1 MAIKKQSSYLTLG
14 KTWKIIIPLFL
25 AVSAINLTT
34 CVPLAIAQEQR
45 MKTITVTGQGI
56 VSIPTTMTQI
66 QLGVEAQGK
75 TAQEVQQVV
84 AQRSAKVVEL
94 LKSRNVEKLQTTG
107 ISLNPIYNYQNN
119 QQNIT
124 GYMATNTVSFRV
136 KTATAGNILDE
147 AVQAGASQINGV
159 SFIASDN
166 DIAIAQEQALR
177 QATQEAQAQANI
189 VLGALNLTSKGIA
202 NVQINS
208 INRPMPRPLMVNARV
223 AKMDAAPAVT
233 PVEGGE
239 QEIEASVTLAISY

>member
-1 MAIKKQSSYLTLG
+1 MAIQKQSSYFSLG

-136 KTATAGNILDE
+136 KTETAGNILDE
-147 AVQAGASQINGV
+147 AVQAGASQINGI

-166 DIAIAQEQALR
+166 DIAIAQQQALR
-177 QATQEAQAQANI
+177 QATQEAQDQADI
-189 VLGALNLTSKGIA
+189 VLGALNLTRKGIA

-223 AKMDAAPAVT
+223 AKMDAAPPVT

>member
-1 MAIKKQSSYLTLG
+1 MAMKNLSGYLISG
-14 KTWKIIIPLFL
+14 NTWKIIIPLFL
-25 AVSAINLTT
+25 TVSTINLIT
-34 CVPLAIAQEQR
+34 CVPFATAQEQR
-45 MKTITVTGQGI
+45 MKTLTVTGQGI

-75 TAQEVQQVV
+75 TAQEVQQIV
-84 AQRSAKVVEL
+84 AQRSANVMEL

-136 KTATAGNILDE
+136 KTETAGNILDE
-147 AVQAGASQINGV
+147 AVKAGASQINGV
-159 SFIASDN
+159 SFIASDS
-166 DIAIAQEQALR
+166 DIAIAQQQALQ
-177 QATQEAQAQANI
+177 QATQEAQEQADI
-189 VLGALNLTSKGIA
+189 VLAALNLSRKGIA

-208 INRPMPRPLMVNARV
+208 INRPMPRPLMMNARF
-223 AKMDAAPAVT
+223 AKMDAAPAT

-239 QEIEASVTLAISY
+239 QEIQASVTLEISY

>member
-1 MAIKKQSSYLTLG
+1 MTIKKQSSYFTSG
-14 KTWKIIIPLFL
+14 KTWKILIPLFL

-45 MKTITVTGQGI
+45 MKTLTVTGQGI
-56 VSIPTTMTQI
+56 ISIPTTMTQI
-66 QLGVEAQGK
+66 QLGVEADGK

-124 GYMATNTVSFRV
+124 GYRATNTVSFRV

-177 QATQEAQAQANI
+177 EATQAAQAQANV

-202 NVQINS
+202 SVQINS
-208 INRPMPRPLMVNARV
+208 INRPMPRPFMMNVRE
-223 AKMDAAPAVT
+223 AKMDTAPAT

-239 QEIEASVTLAISY
+239 QEIEASVTLQISY

>member
-1 MAIKKQSSYLTLG
+1 MAIQKQSSYFTLG

-147 AVQAGASQINGV
+147 AVQAGASQINGI

>member
-1 MAIKKQSSYLTLG
+1 
-14 KTWKIIIPLFL
+14 
-25 AVSAINLTT
+25 
-34 CVPLAIAQEQR
+34 
-45 MKTITVTGQGI
+45 MKTLTVTGQGI

-66 QLGVEAQGK
+66 QLGVEADGK

-124 GYMATNTVSFRV
+124 GYRATNTVSFRV
-136 KTATAGNILDE
+136 KTETAGNILDE
-147 AVQAGASQINGV
+147 AVQAGASQINGI
-159 SFIASDN
+159 SFIASEN
-166 DIAIAQEQALR
+166 DIAIAQQQALR
-177 QATQEAQAQANI
+177 QATQEAQAQADI

-202 NVQINS
+202 SVQINS

-223 AKMDAAPAVT
+223 AKMDAAPAT

-239 QEIEASVTLAISY
+239 QEIEASVTLQISY

>member
-1 MAIKKQSSYLTLG
+1 MTIKKQSSYFTSG
-14 KTWKIIIPLFL
+14 KTWKMLIPLFL
-25 AVSAINLTT
+25 AFSAISLTT
-34 CVPLAIAQEQR
+34 YVPLAIAQEQR

-56 VSIPTTMTQI
+56 ISIPTTMTQI
-66 QLGVEAQGK
+66 QLGVEADGK
-75 TAQEVQQVV
+75 TAQEVQKVV

-124 GYMATNTVSFRV
+124 GYRATNTVSFRV

-147 AVQAGASQINGV
+147 AVQAGASQINGI

-177 QATQEAQAQANI
+177 EATQAAQAQANV

-202 NVQINS
+202 SVQINS
-208 INRPMPRPLMVNARV
+208 INRPMPRPLMMNARE
-223 AKMDAAPAVT
+223 AKMDAAPAT

-239 QEIEASVTLAISY
+239 QEIEASVTLQISY

>member
-1 MAIKKQSSYLTLG
+1 MAIKKQSSYFTLG
-14 KTWKIIIPLFL
+14 KTWKILIPLFL
-25 AVSAINLTT
+25 AVSTINLTT

-45 MKTITVTGQGI
+45 MKTITVTGQGM

-66 QLGVEAQGK
+66 QLGVEADGK

-84 AQRSAKVVEL
+84 AQRSSQVVEL

-124 GYMATNTVSFRV
+124 GYRATNTVSFRV

-147 AVQAGASQINGV
+147 AVQAGASQINGI

-177 QATQEAQAQANI
+177 QATQAAQAQADV

-202 NVQINS
+202 SVQINS
-208 INRPMPRPLMVNARV
+208 INRPMPRPLMMNVRE

-239 QEIEASVTLAISY
+239 QEIEASVTLQISY

>member
-1 MAIKKQSSYLTLG
+1 MKNSSWYLPSANA
-14 KTWKIIIPLFL
+14 WQAIIPIFL
-25 AVSAINLTT
+25 AVSTINLTACT
-34 CVPLAIAQEQR
+34 PSVMAQEQR
-45 MKTITVTGQGI
+45 MNTLTVTGQGI

-107 ISLNPIYNYQNN
+107 ITLNPIYNYQNN

-136 KTATAGNILDE
+136 KTATAGNILDD

-166 DIAIAQEQALR
+166 DIEIAQQQALR
-177 QATQEAQAQANI
+177 QATEHAQQQANV
-189 VLGALNLTSKGIA
+189 VLGALNLTKKGIA
-202 NVQINS
+202 NIQINS
-208 INRPMPRPLMVNARV
+208 INTPTPRPLMASMRD
-223 AKMDAAPAVT
+223 AKINAAPPVT

-239 QEIEASVTLAISY
+239 QEIQASITLQISY